1 MFIKKIDKSNPKKGK
16 VYFTYRLCESY
27 RIDNKVRHR
36 NILNLG
42 KLEDVPRESHKLLSD
57 RIEQKIKGENLL
69 FAGLP
74 DVIEKNAE
82 YFYRRILKENL
93 LDHPVIIRE
102 SKHNDPV
109 PDIQSVDVNSIENE
123 DSCTFGCEWLSK
135 QEADACGLTSL
146 LSTLTDNQKTA
157 QLMLAEIICRMAHPS
172 SEYESS
178 RWLSS
183 ESSLCEILGLHKNPT
198 HKELYSA
205 ARLLYEHKT
214 ETEMFLFDYYHNKY
228 PGKRQIRLFDLT
240 NFYFEGRKENS
251 EKARFGR
258 SKEKRNDA
266 KLMSMAM
273 LTDEKGFCCRS
284 KFYAGN
290 ISEESTLNEVLSEL
304 ESGGSVQ
311 TDLFATKPVV
321 VMDAGIATEANLK
334 ILRDKKYDYVC
345 ISRSALKKIVPEEN
359 FSPVVIRDNRK
370 NPIEIRRV
378 KSADAKRTDMWLCVK
393 SAQKQLKEESIHEK
407 LNDSYERYLESI
419 KSSLSKKRGVK
430 TEEKVN
436 RRIGRATEKYP
447 SVSKLYETALEV
459 SEDKT
464 VTGMTWKRNG
474 KREPD
479 ACYFVRCSAKELTE
493 EIMWEIYNTIR
504 EVESTFRC
512 LKTDLNVRPVWH
524 QKDINSEAH
533 LFIGVLAYQLV
544 HGIREEL
551 KKKNIRY
558 DWRHIRNI
566 MSSQTLVTTRMKLE
580 NGDCLTVRQ
589 PSHPNQYAAE
599 IYGTLKFK
607 QSNMSMRKKAVVP
620 HN

>member
-1 MFIKKIDKSNPKKGK
+1 
-16 VYFTYRLCESY
+16 
-27 RIDNKVRHR
+27 
-36 NILNLG
+36 
-42 KLEDVPRESHKLLSD
+42 
-57 RIEQKIKGENLL
+57 
-69 FAGLP
+69 
-74 DVIEKNAE
+74 
-82 YFYRRILKENL
+82 
-93 LDHPVIIRE
+93 
-102 SKHNDPV
+102 
-109 PDIQSVDVNSIENE
+109 
-123 DSCTFGCEWLSK
+123 
-135 QEADACGLTSL
+135 
-146 LSTLTDNQKTA
+146 
-157 QLMLAEIICRMAHPS
+157 MLAEIICRMTHPS

-178 RWLSS
+178 RWLSA
-183 ESSLCEILGLHKNPT
+183 ESSLCEIVGLLKNPT

-214 ETEMFLFDYYHNKY
+214 KIETFLFDWFHNKY

-240 NFYFEGRKENS
+240 NFYFEGRKEDS

-258 SKEKRNDA
+258 SKEKRSDA
-266 KLMSMAM
+266 KLISLAM

-290 ISEESTLNEVLSEL
+290 ISEESTLDEVLSEL
-304 ESGGSVQ
+304 ESTGSPQ
-311 TDLFATKPVV
+311 TDLFAAKPVV

-334 ILRDKKYDYVC
+334 MLRDKKYDYVC
-345 ISRSALKKIVPEEN
+345 ISRSALKEFVPEEN

-378 KSADAKRTDMWLCVK
+378 KSPDAKVTDIWLCVK

-407 LNDSYERYLESI
+407 LNGRHERYLESI
-419 KSSLSKKRGVK
+419 KSSLFKKKGVK

-447 SVSKLYETALEV
+447 SVSKLYDIELEV
-459 SEDKT
+459 SENKT
-464 VTGMTWKRNG
+464 VTNMTWKRNE
-474 KREPD
+474 KKNPD
-479 ACYFVRCSAKELTE
+479 GFYFVRCSTKELTE
-493 EIMWEIYNTIR
+493 EVMWEIYNTIR

-512 LKTDLNVRPVWH
+512 LKTDLDIRPIWH

-544 HGIREEL
+544 HGIGEEL
-551 KKKNIRY
+551 KKKNIRH

-580 NGDCLTVRQ
+580 NGDSLIIRQ
-589 PSHPNQYAAE
+589 PSRPNQYAAE
-599 IYGTLKFK
+599 IYGAMKFK
-607 QSNMSMRKKAVVP
+607 QSNMSMRKKSVVP